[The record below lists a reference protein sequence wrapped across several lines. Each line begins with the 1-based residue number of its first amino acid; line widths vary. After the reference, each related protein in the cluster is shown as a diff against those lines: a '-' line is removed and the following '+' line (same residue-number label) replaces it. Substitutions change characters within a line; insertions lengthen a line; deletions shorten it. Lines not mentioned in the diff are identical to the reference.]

1 MKLHSFLSR
10 VALLCN
16 ILFVYCWLMQK
27 ATISLIHSKDVNALI
42 LILGW
47 FSSPVLNIAVN
58 IWWLLLLMQKKQL
71 IAPKWLLR
79 TNLTLFIF
87 QILVLVT
94 A

>member
-27 ATISLIHSKDVNALI
+27 VTVSLIHSKDVNALI

-47 FSSPVLNIAVN
+47 FSSPFLNIAVN
-58 IWWLLLLMQKKQL
+58 IWWLLLLIQKKQL

>member
-16 ILFVYCWLMQK
+16 VLFVYCWLMQK
-27 ATISLIHSKDVNALI
+27 TTVSVFSSKDVNAVI
-42 LILGW
+42 LILGYLT
-47 FSSPVLNIAVN
+47 SPFLNMAIN
-58 IWWLLLLMQKKQL
+58 IWWLILLTKKQRPL
-71 IAPKWLLR
+71 TPTWLLR

-87 QILVLVT
+87 QVLVLVM

>member
-27 ATISLIHSKDVNALI
+27 ATVNLIHSKDVNALI

-47 FSSPVLNIAVN
+47 FSAPLLNMGIN
-58 IWWLLLLMQKKQL
+58 IWWLLLLVQKKQP

-87 QILVLVT
+87 QMLVLIM

>member
-16 ILFVYCWLMQK
+16 VLFVYCWLMQK
-27 ATISLIHSKDVNALI
+27 TTVSIISSKDVNAVI
-42 LILGW
+42 LILGYLT
-47 FSSPVLNIAVN
+47 SPFLNMAVN
-58 IWWLLLLMQKKQL
+58 IWWLILLSKKQQPL
-71 IAPKWLLR
+71 APTWLLR

-87 QILVLVT
+87 QVLVLIV